1 MAHVAGRAPRLRTT
15 AAAHPVLCAG
25 AFCLALAAI
34 SLALPWTP
42 SYDPWAWIVFG
53 REIVD
58 PNLQFSTLAHTG
70 WKPLPV
76 LFTTPFGL
84 LGAAAPSLWLL
95 VPRAAG
101 IAALGLAFRLG
112 ARSGG
117 IAAGLIGA
125 VALLLSAE
133 WLRYFSAGNVEPLA
147 VALLLGAV
155 ELHLGG
161 RRGWAFALGALTGLA
176 RPEIW
181 PLLGVYALYLW
192 VFERRRWP
200 MLLGLPAIVALW
212 VLPDWAGSGEL
223 FHTFHS
229 ATISGEPTEIL
240 HTSFPAA
247 TLSGRAL
254 GILVAP
260 VWIAALIAAVQGW
273 RERERVT
280 LTLTVV
286 ALSWLVV
293 TIGGEAVGYP
303 AVPRYLV
310 EPAAVCCV
318 LAGIG
323 FAALPRLAPS
333 RARAAVIVVLV
344 VASLPFAV
352 ARSIG
357 LGDQVGAA
365 TGRAHDLTQLLRTVD
380 RARAQVPVARLHP
393 LIAPNNN
400 ATALAWKLHVK
411 IYGVA
416 QNPSRKVG
424 IAFVKGNPPELT
436 ALRRMGAGFA
446 PLAADGRW
454 SALSVRWD
462 RTQPFAG

>member
-15 AAAHPVLCAG
+15 VAAHPVLSAG

-84 LGAAAPSLWLL
+84 FGATAPSLWLL
-95 VPRAAG
+95 VPRASG
-101 IAALGLAFRLG
+101 IAALGLAVRLG
-112 ARSGG
+112 ARAGG

-125 VALLLSAE
+125 L
-133 WLRYFSAGNVEPLA
+133 
-147 VALLLGAV
+147 ALLLGAV
-155 ELHLGG
+155 ELHLSG

-200 MLLGLPAIVALW
+200 LLLGLPTIVALW

-323 FAALPRLAPS
+323 FAALPRLAPE
-333 RARAAVIVVLV
+333 RARVALIVLLV

-357 LGDQVGAA
+357 LGHQVGAA
-365 TGRAHDLTQLLRTVD
+365 TGRAHDLTQLWRTVD

-393 LIAPNNN
+393 LIAPNDN

-436 ALRRMGAGFA
+436 ALRRMGAGVA
-446 PLAADGRW
+446 PLASDGRW

-462 RTQPFAG
+462 GTRQFAG